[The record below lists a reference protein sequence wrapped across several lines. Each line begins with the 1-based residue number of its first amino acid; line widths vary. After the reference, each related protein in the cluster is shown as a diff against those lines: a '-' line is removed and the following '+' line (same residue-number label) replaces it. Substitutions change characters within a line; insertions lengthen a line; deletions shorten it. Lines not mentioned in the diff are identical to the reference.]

1 MRSQAQD
8 ASALNT
14 QQLVK
19 KLQVTRSKSHVQLK
33 TRRAPTTQ
41 LSAAEPI
48 ETPRLAQTSTVVA
61 AAPDGPFPSVHWA
74 AGNFRRAAGN
84 FRPSVGPTRRLLA
97 RSHVCLHRDRPAY
110 SKLSEAGPVC
120 LRADLPRC

>member
-33 TRRAPTTQ
+33 TRRAPTTE
-41 LSAAEPI
+41 LSAAAPI
-48 ETPRLAQTSTVVA
+48 ETRLAQTSTVVA
-61 AAPDGPFPSVHWA
+61 VAPDGPAHPSARPVAFSLLRLHW
-74 AGNFRRAAGN
+74 
-84 FRPSVGPTRRLLA
+84 
-97 RSHVCLHRDRPAY
+97 D
-110 SKLSEAGPVC
+110 
-120 LRADLPRC
+120 LRTQG